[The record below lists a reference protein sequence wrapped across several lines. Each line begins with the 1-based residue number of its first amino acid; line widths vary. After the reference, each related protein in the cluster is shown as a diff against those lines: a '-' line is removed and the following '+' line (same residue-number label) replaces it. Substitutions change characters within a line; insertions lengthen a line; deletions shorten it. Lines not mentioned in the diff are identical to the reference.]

1 MNTHLQCCMVGDARN
16 GDTMNDN
23 DKRKPEQGFPVIPV
37 ELDGLAGYS
46 GRCTCGRVHTIDTQQ
61 FVLRPGA
68 LGDLLQC
75 VRRFS
80 PGKHLG
86 VLADAITDALAGR
99 DVSDSLRT
107 AGLEVTRYVVPDA
120 EGGRPHATFD
130 TVLDVEQQLQHVECI
145 IAVGSGTI
153 NDLGKLVSYRLGIPY
168 LVVATAPSMNGYT
181 SAIAAIM
188 KDGLKITVDCHQPV
202 AVVADLDILVDAPL
216 YLIQAGLGD
225 LESKPVSTADFKLSA
240 LLRGSWYCPAPGAVV
255 AEAEARAAACAD
267 RLATRDPDAIRVL
280 TEALLLS
287 GCSMKLAGSSSPAS
301 GGEHLIS
308 HYWDMTAATE
318 GRVEGFHGAQVGVAT
333 LVSAALYEFLCTLS
347 PETID
352 IDRLVSTRLSAFE
365 EQDTVAARHGV
376 FGKLAA
382 AELAAKR
389 LDDNDYRREL
399 EFVVANWKYIWE
411 SLGMLKP
418 AARIREVLQKA
429 GCPTTVRA
437 LGLTDDHLR
446 RGFLYAREIRGRY
459 TVLDFAAELGVLEI
473 AASSVFTRSGC
484 LEI

>member
-1 MNTHLQCCMVGDARN
+1 MNTDLQYYMVGYVRN
-16 GDTMNDN
+16 GDTMKNNDN
-23 DKRKPEQGFPVIPV
+23 CKPEQGFPDIPV

-46 GRCTCGRVHTIDTQQ
+46 GRCTCGRVHSIDTQQ

-68 LGDLLQC
+68 VGDLLQC
-75 VRRFS
+75 VQRFS
-80 PGKHLG
+80 RGKRMG

-99 DVSDSLRT
+99 DVSDFLRT
-107 AGLEVTRYVVPDA
+107 GGFEVTRYVVPDA

-130 TVLDVEQQLQHVECI
+130 SVLDVEQHLQHVEFI
-145 IAVGSGTI
+145 VAVGSGTI

-202 AVVADLDILVDAPL
+202 AVVADLDILVGAPL

-225 LESKPVSTADFKLSA
+225 LESKPVSTADFKLSS

-267 RLATRDPDAIRVL
+267 GLATRDVDAIRVL

-308 HYWDMTAATE
+308 HYWDMTAAAE

-333 LVSAALYEFLCTLS
+333 LVSAALYEFLGALS

-352 IDRLVSTRLSAFE
+352 IDRLVSTKLSAARE
-365 EQDTVAARHGV
+365 LDIVAARHGV

-382 AELAAKR
+382 AEFAAKR
-389 LDDNDYRREL
+389 FDDDDYRREL
-399 EFVVANWKYIWE
+399 EFIVANWKYIWE

-429 GCPTTVRA
+429 GCPITVRA

-446 RGFLYAREIRGRY
+446 RGFLYAREIRGRF
-459 TVLDFAAELGVLEI
+459 TVLDFAAELGVLEM
-473 AASSVFTRSGC
+473 AASSVFSRSGC